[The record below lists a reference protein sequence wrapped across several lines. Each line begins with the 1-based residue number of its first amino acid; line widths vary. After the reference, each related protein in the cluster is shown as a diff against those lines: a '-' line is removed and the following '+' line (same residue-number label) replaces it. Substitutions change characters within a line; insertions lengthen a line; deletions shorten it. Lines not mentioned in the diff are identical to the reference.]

1 MIAVFKLI
9 EGQRCYLYDEAGNI
23 QLFPNVIAAK
33 IRLAMNGI
41 MEDRINSGEFLFEH
55 WEDPEEVKKESTE
68 NEKKMQEQIDKL
80 LAEVEDLKKERDYY
94 KDAYYAELDAVLNDP
109 MIGGY
114 SLDEFE
120 YIEEEGE

>member
-1 MIAVFKLI
+1 MIAVLKLI
-9 EGQRCYLYDEAGNI
+9 RGQKCYLYDEAGNI

-55 WEDPEEVKKESTE
+55 WEDPEEVKREPTE

-94 KDAYYAELDAVLNDP
+94 KDSFAAAWDAILNDP
-109 MIGGY
+109 MI
-114 SLDEFE
+114 
-120 YIEEEGE
+120 